1 MGTAAS
7 ALRRAS
13 WALLLAAVACERGG
27 VQPTAT
33 MQAADSADQVLEG
46 FAHHVTTDGVRKSRI
61 EADTAWFY
69 EATQSATLHNVRITF
84 YDVKGAERS
93 KLTARRAQYRWQDGS
108 LDAEGNVVLTA
119 PDGGKLQS
127 EVLKLD
133 NKENRI
139 STDRAFR
146 FERGA
151 ERIEGTSLQ
160 SDPEFTN
167 VVTNRP
173 RGVAGKGIL
182 LPGQRDSLPRP
193 DSTPPAPQ

>member
-1 MGTAAS
+1 MAAAAS

-13 WALLLAAVACERGG
+13 WVVLAALGACEQRG
-27 VQPTAT
+27 VQPSAT
-33 MQAADSADQVLEG
+33 MAAADSADQVLEG
-46 FAHHVTTDGVRKSRI
+46 FAHHVTADGIRKSRI

-84 YDVKGAERS
+84 YDVRGAERS
-93 KLTARRAQYRWQDGS
+93 KLTALRAEYRWQDAWS
-108 LDAEGNVVLTA
+108 
-119 PDGGKLQS
+119 PDGGKLES

-146 FERGA
+146 FARGA

-182 LPGQRDSLPRP
+182 LPGQRDSASAS
-193 DSTPPAPQ
+193 DSTRGPPP

>member
-1 MGTAAS
+1 MNAGAGARWCAS
-7 ALRRAS
+7 LSVLMALG
-13 WALLLAAVACERGG
+13 ACERRG

-46 FAHHVTTDGVRKSRI
+46 FVHHVTADGIRKSRI

-69 EATQSATLHNVRITF
+69 EATQRATLHNVRITF
-84 YDVKGAERS
+84 YDGKGAERS
-93 KLTARRAQYRWQDGS
+93 KLTARRADYRWQDGS
-108 LDAEGNVVLTA
+108 LDAEGDVVLIA

-127 EVLKLD
+127 AVLKLD

-146 FERGA
+146 FDRGA

-182 LPGQRDSLPRP
+182 LPGQDSVGQRDS
-193 DSTPPAPQ
+193 T

>member
-1 MGTAAS
+1 MAPGAGALQRAA
-7 ALRRAS
+7 
-13 WALLLAAVACERGG
+13 WLLLAALGGCERGG

-46 FAHHVTTDGVRKSRI
+46 FAHHVTIDGVRKSRI

-84 YDVKGAERS
+84 YDAKGAERS

-108 LDAEGNVVLTA
+108 LDAEGSVVLTA

-160 SDPEFTN
+160 SDPEFAN
-167 VVTNRP
+167 VVTDRP

-182 LPGQRDSLPRP
+182 LPGQRDSVPAG
-193 DSTPPAPQ
+193 DSS

>member
-1 MGTAAS
+1 MTMAAR
-7 ALRRAS
+7 ALRCAA
-13 WALLLAAVACERGG
+13 WVLVLAAGGCQQGG

-46 FAHHVTTDGVRKSRI
+46 FAHHVTVDGVRTSRI

-84 YDVKGAERS
+84 YDGKGAERS

-108 LDAEGNVVLTA
+108 LDAEGSVVLTA
-119 PDGGKLQS
+119 PDGGRLQS

-146 FERGA
+146 FERGP
-151 ERIEGTSLQ
+151 ERIEGTSLE

-182 LPGQRDSLPRP
+182 LPGQKDTVPERDS
-193 DSTPPAPQ
+193 T

>member
-1 MGTAAS
+1 MKTPAGALGCAS
-7 ALRRAS
+7 LV
-13 WALLLAAVACERGG
+13 AVIAMSACERRG
-27 VQPTAT
+27 VQPTAI

-46 FAHHVTTDGVRKSRI
+46 FVHHVTTDGVRKTRI

-69 EATQSATLHNVRITF
+69 EATQRARLHNVRITF
-84 YDVKGAERS
+84 YDAKGAERS
-93 KLTARRAQYRWQDGS
+93 RLTAQRADYRWQDGS
-108 LDAEGNVVLTA
+108 LDAEGNVVLIA

-127 EVLKLD
+127 EVLTLD

-139 STDRAFR
+139 STDRTFR

-151 ERIEGTSLQ
+151 ERIEGTSLR

-182 LPGQRDSLPRP
+182 LPGQKDSVPVRDS
-193 DSTPPAPQ
+193 T

>member
-1 MGTAAS
+1 MFAAG
-7 ALRRAS
+7 APRCAS
-13 WALLLAAVACERGG
+13 LLVLLALSACERRG
-27 VQPTAT
+27 VQPTAV

-46 FAHHVTTDGVRKSRI
+46 FVHHVTTDGVRKSRI

-69 EATQSATLHNVRITF
+69 EATQRATLHNVRIKF
-84 YDVKGAERS
+84 YDAKGAERS
-93 KLTARRAQYRWQDGS
+93 KLTARRADYRWQDGS
-108 LDAEGNVVLTA
+108 LDAEGDVVLIA

-127 EVLKLD
+127 QVLKLD

-173 RGVAGKGIL
+173 RGVAGRGIL
-182 LPGQRDSLPRP
+182 LPGQRDSVAAK
-193 DSTPPAPQ
+193 DST

>member
-1 MGTAAS
+1 MAATAS

-13 WALLLAAVACERGG
+13 WVVLAALGACEQRG

-33 MQAADSADQVLEG
+33 MSAADSADQVLEG
-46 FAHHVTTDGVRKSRI
+46 FAHHVTADGVRKSRI

-84 YDVKGAERS
+84 YDVRGAERS
-93 KLTARRAQYRWQDGS
+93 KLTARQAVYRWQDGS
-108 LDAEGNVVLTA
+108 LDAEGNVVLIA
-119 PDGGKLQS
+119 PDGGKLES

-146 FERGA
+146 FARGA

-182 LPGQRDSLPRP
+182 LPGQRDSAIAG
-193 DSTPPAPQ
+193 DSTGAPPR

>member
-1 MGTAAS
+1 MRLPGRAATTIQAA
-7 ALRRAS
+7 ALGG
-13 WALLLAAVACERGG
+13 CERGG
-27 VQPTAT
+27 VQPSAT
-33 MQAADSADQVLEG
+33 MEAADSADQVLEG
-46 FAHHVTTDGVRKSRI
+46 FAHFVTTDGVRKSRI

-84 YDVKGAERS
+84 FDAKGAERS
-93 KLTARRAQYRWQDGS
+93 RLTARRALYRWQDGS
-108 LDAEGNVVLTA
+108 LDAEGDVVLTA

-139 STDRAFR
+139 STDRRFR

-151 ERIEGTSLQ
+151 ERIEGTSLR

-167 VVTNRP
+167 VVTDRP
-173 RGVAGKGIL
+173 RGVAGRGIL
-182 LPGQRDSLPRP
+182 LPGQRDSAVAR
-193 DSTPPAPQ
+193 DSS

>member
-1 MGTAAS
+1 MAAAAG
-7 ALRRAS
+7 ALRRAVV
-13 WALLLAAVACERGG
+13 AGLAALGACERGG

-46 FAHHVTTDGVRKSRI
+46 FVHHVTTDGVRKSRI

-84 YDVKGAERS
+84 YDTKGAERS
-93 KLTARRAQYRWQDGS
+93 KLTAHRAEYRWQDGS
-108 LDAEGNVVLTA
+108 LDAEGSVVLTA
-119 PDGGKLQS
+119 PDGGRLQS

-139 STDRAFR
+139 STDQAFR
-146 FERGA
+146 FQRGA

-167 VVTNRP
+167 VVTDRP

-182 LPGQRDSLPRP
+182 LPGQRDSVPPR
-193 DSTPPAPQ
+193 DST

>member
-1 MGTAAS
+1 MAA
-7 ALRRAS
+7 AAGLPRRAFLVLIAGS
-13 WALLLAAVACERGG
+13 AGCERGG

-46 FAHHVTTDGVRKSRI
+46 FVHHVTAGGVRKSRI

-84 YDVKGAERS
+84 FDTKGAERS
-93 KLTARRAQYRWQDGS
+93 KLVARRAQYRWQDGS
-108 LDAEGNVVLTA
+108 LDAAGSVVLTA
-119 PDGGKLQS
+119 PDGGQLQS

-139 STDRAFR
+139 STDQAFR
-146 FERGA
+146 FQRGA

-182 LPGQRDSLPRP
+182 LPGQRDSVPVR
-193 DSTPPAPQ
+193 DST

>member
-1 MGTAAS
+1 
-7 ALRRAS
+7 
-13 WALLLAAVACERGG
+13 
-27 VQPTAT
+27 
-33 MQAADSADQVLEG
+33 MQAADTADQVLEG
-46 FAHHVTTDGVRKSRI
+46 FVHHVTTDGVRKSRI

-84 YDVKGAERS
+84 YDAKGAERS
-93 KLTARRAQYRWQDGS
+93 KLTAQRAAYRWQDGS

-119 PDGGKLQS
+119 PGGEKLQS

-139 STDRAFR
+139 STDRAFLLQ
-146 FERGA
+146 RGA

-167 VVTNRP
+167 VVANRP

-182 LPGQRDSLPRP
+182 LPGQRDSVARR
-193 DSTPPAPQ
+193 DST

>member
-1 MGTAAS
+1 MAGPGRAA
-7 ALRRAS
+7 A
-13 WALLLAAVACERGG
+13 WIVVAVLGACERGG
-27 VQPTAT
+27 VQPSAT
-33 MQAADSADQVLEG
+33 TQAADSADQVLEG
-46 FAHHVTTDGVRKSRI
+46 FAHYVTADGVRKSRI

-84 YDVKGAERS
+84 FDAKGAERS
-93 KLTARRAQYRWQDGS
+93 KLTARRALYRWQDGS
-108 LDAEGNVVLTA
+108 LDAEGDVVLTA

-139 STDRAFR
+139 STDRPFR

-151 ERIEGTSLQ
+151 ERIQGTSLR

-167 VVTNRP
+167 VVTDRP
-173 RGVAGKGIL
+173 RGVAGRGIL
-182 LPGQRDSLPRP
+182 LPGQRDSAPGR
-193 DSTPPAPQ
+193 DST

>member
-1 MGTAAS
+1 MGAPARGFRHAAP
-7 ALRRAS
+7 LV
-13 WALLLAAVACERGG
+13 LAAALGACERGG

-46 FAHHVTTDGVRKSRI
+46 FVHHVTAGGVRKSRI

-69 EATQSATLHNVRITF
+69 EATQTATLHNVRITF
-84 YDVKGAERS
+84 YDASGAERS
-93 KLTARRAQYRWQDGS
+93 RLIARRAQYRWQDGS
-108 LDAEGNVVLTA
+108 LDAEGGVVLTA
-119 PDGGKLQS
+119 PDGGRLES
-127 EVLKLD
+127 EVLTLD

-139 STDRAFR
+139 STDQAFR
-146 FERGA
+146 FQRGA

-167 VVTNRP
+167 VVTDRP

-182 LPGQRDSLPRP
+182 LPGQERDS
-193 DSTPPAPQ
+193 T

>member
-1 MGTAAS
+1 MAAAAG
-7 ALRRAS
+7 ALRCAA
-13 WALLLAAVACERGG
+13 WIGAAALGACEPGG

-33 MQAADSADQVLEG
+33 MQAADSADQVIEG
-46 FAHHVTTDGVRKSRI
+46 FAHHVTIEGVRRSRI

-84 YDVKGAERS
+84 FDSKGAERS
-93 KLTARRAQYRWQDGS
+93 KLTAQRAHYRWQDGS

-119 PDGGKLQS
+119 PDGGRLQS

-133 NKENRI
+133 NKANRI

-146 FERGA
+146 FARGA
-151 ERIEGTSLQ
+151 ERIEGTSLE

-182 LPGQRDSLPRP
+182 LPGQRDSVPPR
-193 DSTPPAPQ
+193 DST